1 MAGGGSSRAG
11 VKTWRSRLVKKNNR
25 EHERSTGF
33 VLDAGLV
40 KLYPAV
46 RFKVVL
52 NIHSEAPELVIP
64 GLQHSEHYSR

>member
-33 VLDAGLV
+33 VLDAGLI

-52 NIHSEAPELVIP
+52 NIHF
-64 GLQHSEHYSR
+64 